1 MLMSRTTVNPLT
13 TTPIRAMMNAVHSS
27 RMTAQQRMEKQFF
40 LSFIALINEVQGMSK
55 LPSQL
60 HSNRKSFWMKQ
71 VSNPRQKKDAL
82 TLV

>member
-1 MLMSRTTVNPLT
+1 
-13 TTPIRAMMNAVHSS
+13 
-27 RMTAQQRMEKQFF
+27 MTAQQRMEKQFF

-60 HSNRKSFWMKQ
+60 HSNRKSVWMKQ

-82 TLV
+82 ALV

>member
-1 MLMSRTTVNPLT
+1 
-13 TTPIRAMMNAVHSS
+13 
-27 RMTAQQRMEKQFF
+27 MTAQQRMEKQFF

-60 HSNRKSFWMKQ
+60 NSNRKSSWMKQ

-82 TLV
+82 AFV